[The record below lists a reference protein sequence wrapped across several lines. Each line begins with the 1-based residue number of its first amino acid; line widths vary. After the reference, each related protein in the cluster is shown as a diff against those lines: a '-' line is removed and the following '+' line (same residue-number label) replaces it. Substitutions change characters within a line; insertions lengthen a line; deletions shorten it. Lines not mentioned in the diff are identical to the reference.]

1 MAISA
6 GSRIGPYEITALLGE
21 GGMGTVWR
29 AHHTGLRRDDALKVL
44 PDALAADPVRLAR
57 FQREAQILASLNHP
71 NIAHVY
77 GLETFDG
84 VQALVLEL
92 VEGETLADRIE
103 RGSIPLDEALPI
115 ARQITEALEG
125 AHEQGIIH
133 RDLKPANIKV
143 RPDGTVKVLDFGL
156 AKLVEPGS
164 GTRDSGHG
172 PAEPTPPRQVN
183 ALTQSPTITSPAL
196 MTNAG
201 MLLGTAAYMSP
212 EQAKGRSADKRSD
225 LWAFG
230 CVLFE
235 MLTGKRVFDGE
246 DVTDSLVAVLSR
258 EPEWALL
265 PASTPLA
272 IQRLLRR
279 CLTRDPKN
287 RIADA
292 STARLDIDE
301 ARAPATSTSPAGQDA
316 TPRDRITTRNAWLAW
331 AVAAVAVVALISVVV
346 WAGRLRSAATRA
358 PVRFSVALQESVS
371 DERRL
376 SVAFSVTGRSV
387 LAVSRDG
394 LQTVYTA
401 NGRLFR
407 RTMTDFEAR
416 SIPGSESSLRGA
428 VDDISS
434 PAFSPDGRTVVFY
447 SPDGMLKRIASEGG
461 VAVNVC
467 PVEPPF
473 GVVWDESGILFGQR
487 TKGIF
492 RCSENGGTPE
502 QLVKM
507 AEGEEVYGPQM
518 LAPDQLLF
526 SVANTNDDLERWD
539 KARVVVQS
547 LSTGERKTVFEGG
560 SDAKYLSSGHLLYAN
575 GGTIMALPFDRRT
588 LRTTGTPVPVVQ
600 GVRRTLNATTGV
612 AHYAV
617 SDAGTLIYIPGPA
630 RARTRE
636 RAIATAVAGGGVQ
649 QLPIPVGPYVLV
661 RATRDG
667 RRLALN
673 SDDGKQANV
682 FVAASDGKSTPLRLT
697 FSGNNRFPVWSPDGT
712 RLAYQSDRE
721 GDSGIFVQRA
731 DGTGAPERLTRAEG
745 KTAHEPQDW
754 SPDGKVLLYAVRDG
768 ASPADYRDNPK
779 ASLWILSVETRKV
792 SQIDNA
798 TSRDWIG
805 AVFSR
810 DGKWIAY
817 RNSGERPSDPNRGV
831 FVQPFPATGARYQAP
846 KIISDFHPVWTPDG
860 DALVYIPLGASGQ
873 MAIVRVSKDAG
884 LNFGVPRIVPAVV
897 TGNTTSGPPRAW
909 DILPDGT
916 FIGPIVP
923 DDSAS
928 TTGWAQFRVV
938 LNWTDELKQLVPGP

>member
-6 GSRIGPYEITALLGE
+6 GSRVGPYEITALLGE

-44 PDALAADPVRLAR
+44 PDALAADPARLAR

-77 GLETFDG
+77 GLETLDG
-84 VQALVLEL
+84 IPALVMEL
-92 VEGETLADRIE
+92 VEGETLADRIH
-103 RGSIPLDEALPI
+103 RGSISLDEALPI
-115 ARQITEALEG
+115 ARQIAEALEG

-156 AKLVEPGS
+156 AKLVESGS
-164 GTRDSGHG
+164 GTRDSGSA
-172 PAEPTPPRQVN
+172 PAGSTQPRQAH
-183 ALTQSPTITSPAL
+183 ALTQSPTLTSPAL

-201 MLLGTAAYMSP
+201 MLLGTVAYMSP

-230 CVLFE
+230 CVFFE

-258 EPEWALL
+258 EPEWSLL

-279 CLTRDPKN
+279 CLTKDPKN

-292 STARLDIDE
+292 ATARLEIDE
-301 ARAPATSTSPAGQDA
+301 ARATATSTSPDRQDA
-316 TPRDRITTRNAWLAW
+316 TPRGRFTTRRTWLAW
-331 AVAAVAVVALISVVV
+331 TAVAVVGLASVVE
-346 WAGRLRSAATRA
+346 WTGRLRSGAIRE
-358 PVRFSVALQESVS
+358 PVRFSVVLQEGST
-371 DERRL
+371 
-376 SVAFSVTGRSV
+376 FSVTGRSV

-394 LQTVYTA
+394 SQVVYTA

-416 SIPGSESSLRGA
+416 PVAGSESTLRGA
-428 VDDISS
+428 SDEISS
-434 PAFSPDGRTVVFY
+434 AAFSPDGRAVVFY
-447 SPDGMLKRIASEGG
+447 APDGTLKRIASEGG
-461 VAVNVC
+461 VAVTVC

-473 GVVWDESGILFGQR
+473 GVVWEESGIIFGQR

-518 LAPDQLLF
+518 LAADQLLF
-526 SVANTNDDLERWD
+526 SVATTRDDLERWD

-547 LSTGERKTVFEGG
+547 LSSGERKTVFEGG

-575 GGTIMALPFDRRT
+575 AGTIMALPFDRRT
-588 LRTTGTPVPVVQ
+588 LQTTGTPVPVVQ

-636 RAIATAVAGGGVQ
+636 RAIATAAAGGGVQ
-649 QLPIPVGPYVLV
+649 QLPLPVGPYILV

-667 RRLALN
+667 RRLALGT
-673 SDDGKQANV
+673 DDGKQANV
-682 FVAASDGKSTPLRLT
+682 VVAASDGKSAPLRLT

-721 GDSGIFVQRA
+721 GDLGIFVQRA
-731 DGTGAPERLTRAEG
+731 DGTGTAERLTRAEG

-754 SPDGKVLLYAVRDG
+754 SPDGRILLYAVRDG
-768 ASPADYRDNPK
+768 VSAADYRDNPQ
-779 ASLWILSVETRKV
+779 ASLWMLSVETRKV
-792 SQIDNA
+792 SQIEDVN
-798 TSRDWIG
+798 SRDWIG

-817 RNSGERPSDPNRGV
+817 RKAFETLDNANRGV
-831 FVQPFPATGARYQAP
+831 FVQPFPPTGARYQAP

-860 DALVYIPLGASGQ
+860 EGLVYIPLGASGQ

-884 LNFGVPRIVPAVV
+884 LSFGVPRIVPAVV

-923 DDSAS
+923 DESGSA
-928 TTGWAQFRVV
+928 TALVQFRVV
-938 LNWTDELKQLVPGP
+938 LNWTDELKQLVPVR